1 MNEKWGIFDRF
12 STFASDV
19 SKLLANVGYAIDDY
33 NKYSQSLI
41 NMVQLT
47 EGLISQRDTN
57 LTTIGVDITN
67 VSDAFKPTAKA
78 FDTMTLSSD

>member
-1 MNEKWGIFDRF
+1 MGFDFFKATRAVLQNMNKIKPTKTSEYTSALQSIQDYLKPLNDKWGIFDRF

-19 SKLLANVGYAIDDY
+19 STLLANVGFAIDDY

-47 EGLISQRDTN
+47 
-57 LTTIGVDITN
+57 
-67 VSDAFKPTAKA
+67 
-78 FDTMTLSSD
+78 